1 MKWPSPCGCNGKNI
15 YTAMK
20 NICTT
25 DLQQPPRQVDGHHVV
40 DAAGEEAGGGEVL
53 QHDPAEETVSKS

>member
-1 MKWPSPCGCNGKNI
+1 ME
-15 YTAMK
+15 

-53 QHDPAEETVSKS
+53 QHDPAEQTVSYIVTIYDKVIPPDKQLSKS

>member
-1 MKWPSPCGCNGKNI
+1 ME
-15 YTAMK
+15 
-20 NICTT
+20 NICT

-53 QHDPAEETVSKS
+53 QHDPVEKTVS